1 MPRNLKSAQLQAC
14 VTDCFAV
21 MPSARQRESINLLR
35 SLLHAELAVWERDE
49 VRAALLPLVARAHD
63 CPVVDGRQKAIG
75 KSVLDREA
83 AEYETTK
90 KALQRLVDAVL
101 EVERPAR
108 SALQEDSIGQVIQ
121 REVNALV
128 ERYKSDPPSRRLLR
142 DQLRKALETL

>member
-1 MPRNLKSAQLQAC
+1 
-14 VTDCFAV
+14 
-21 MPSARQRESINLLR
+21 
-35 SLLHAELAVWERDE
+35 
-49 VRAALLPLVARAHD
+49 
-63 CPVVDGRQKAIG
+63 
-75 KSVLDREA
+75 
-83 AEYETTK
+83 
-90 KALQRLVDAVL
+90 LVDAVL